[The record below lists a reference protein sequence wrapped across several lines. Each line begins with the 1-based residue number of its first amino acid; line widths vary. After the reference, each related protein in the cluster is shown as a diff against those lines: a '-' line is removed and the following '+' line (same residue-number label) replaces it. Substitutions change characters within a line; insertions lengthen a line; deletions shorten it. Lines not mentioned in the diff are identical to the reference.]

1 MARGELETTE
11 RPPLPAF
18 LAEKDS
24 NPASNNDN
32 LPADGEPGP
41 ANELDC
47 LRGVLAPGLLAWAEA
62 RSTQTNLGADRV
74 LIRNGLIG
82 ESAYLDRLA
91 IQTGVRRETFATVSR
106 DDCPLHDDQLPR
118 AVQHGVL
125 PLRQN
130 GELTWAIAPRGYTAR
145 RLCRFAAQFPE
156 HSHRIRIASSNEL
169 ADVLLTQATAPMA
182 AAAVDGLHRR
192 WPAFSAAPGRHS
204 SRRLIYA
211 ASTAATFLA
220 IVLIASE
227 AVTVTLTI
235 CFLAIAALR
244 LGASLLPRP
253 KSPRLRRLRDA
264 DLPDYTILVALYR
277 EATSVAP
284 LLEAFDALDYPREKL
299 EIILAVEP
307 NDLETRAAIARLGA
321 KPRVRT
327 IVAPVY
333 GPQTKPK
340 ALNFAL
346 PFVQGT
352 FLAVYDA
359 EDRPEPGQLR
369 AALDAFRNHGPDL
382 ACVQASL
389 CIDNPA
395 DSWLSCMFTAE
406 YAGQFD
412 VFLQGLS
419 SLKLPIPLGGSSNHF
434 RTATLREVGAWDAY
448 NVTEDADL
456 GVRFA
461 RFGYRSAMFAST
473 TFEEA
478 PSQFGPWLRQRSRW
492 MKGWMQTWLVHMRS
506 PPTLWRDAG
515 ARGFI
520 TLNLIVG
527 CNVLTALSHPFL
539 IGAIGLDSIVR
550 AIGSPSAF
558 LSGRLATLHLL
569 AIALGYVTAA
579 AIGFA
584 GLVRRGL
591 PGAGWVLLLMPVYWI
606 LLSVAAWRA
615 LYQLVR
621 EPYRWEKTE
630 HGLARSA
637 LFSRGI
643 YAGRDASDDLT
654 AVESLARKRTVTDIA

>member
-1 MARGELETTE
+1 MASGALETDR
-11 RPPLPAF
+11 RPALPAF
-18 LAEKDS
+18 LAEKSS

-32 LPADGEPGP
+32 LPATGEVGP

-47 LRGVLAPGLLAWAEA
+47 LRGVLASNLLAWAEA
-62 RSTQTNLGADRV
+62 RGMQTNLGADRV
-74 LIRNGLIG
+74 LIRHGLIG
-82 ESAYLDRLA
+82 EAAYLDRLA

-106 DDCPLHDDQLPR
+106 DDCPLRDDQLPR
-118 AVQHGVL
+118 AAQQGVI

-130 GELTWAIAPRGYTAR
+130 GELIWVIAPRGFTAR
-145 RLCRFAAQFPE
+145 RLSRFAAQFPE
-156 HSHRIRIASSNEL
+156 HAHRIRIATASEL
-169 ADVLLTQATAPMA
+169 ADVLLTQASSPMA
-182 AAAVDGLHRR
+182 TAAADGLHRR
-192 WPAFSAAPGRHS
+192 WPALSAAAGKHPLP
-204 SRRLIYA
+204 RLIYA
-211 ASTAATFLA
+211 SITAVAFLA
-220 IVLIASE
+220 MFLVAPE
-227 AVTVTLTI
+227 AIGVTLTL
-235 CFLAIAALR
+235 CFLAFAALR
-244 LGASLLPRP
+244 LGASLLPRARR
-253 KSPRLRRLRDA
+253 PRLRRLTDA
-264 DLPDYTILVALYR
+264 QLPDYTILVALYR

-284 LLEAFDALDYPREKL
+284 LLEALDALDYPREKL
-299 EIILAVEP
+299 DIILAVEP

-321 KPRVRT
+321 RPRVRT
-327 IVAPVY
+327 IIAPAY

-359 EDRPEPGQLR
+359 EDRPESAQLR
-369 AALDAFRNHGPDL
+369 AALDAFRSQGPDL
-382 ACVQASL
+382 ACAQASL
-389 CIDNPA
+389 CIDNPS

-419 SLKLPIPLGGSSNHF
+419 NFNLPIPLGGSSNHF

-456 GVRFA
+456 GFRFA
-461 RFGYRSAMFAST
+461 RFGYRSTMFAST

-478 PSQFGPWLRQRSRW
+478 PARIGPWLRQRSRW

-506 PPTLWRDAG
+506 PRSLWRDAG
-515 ARGFI
+515 ASGFL

-539 IGAIGLDSIVR
+539 IGAIALDLASR
-550 AIGSPSAF
+550 ALGTPSAF
-558 LSGRLATLHLL
+558 LSGRFAALHLL
-569 AIALGYVTAA
+569 AIMLGYITAA
-579 AIGFA
+579 AVGFA

-591 PGAGWVLLLMPVYWI
+591 PRASWVLLLMPVYWM
-606 LLSVAAWRA
+606 LLSIAAWRA

-630 HGLARSA
+630 HGLAKSA
-637 LFSRGI
+637 EFSSRM
-643 YAGRDASDDLT
+643 YADPSAAEADSQSR
-654 AVESLARKRTVTDIA
+654 ARKRPVTDIA

>member
-1 MARGELETTE
+1 MASGALETTE
-11 RPPLPAF
+11 RLPLPAF
-18 LAEKDS
+18 LAEKS
-24 NPASNNDN
+24 SSPASNNDN
-32 LPADGEPGP
+32 LPAAGEGGP

-47 LRGVLAPGLLAWAEA
+47 LRGILTSKLLAWAEA
-62 RSTQTNLGADRV
+62 RGAQTNLGADRV
-74 LIRNGLIG
+74 LIRHGLID
-82 ESAYLDRLA
+82 ESTYLDRLA
-91 IQTGVRRETFATVSR
+91 VQTGVRRETFSTVSR
-106 DDCPLHDDQLPR
+106 KDCPLRDDQLPR
-118 AVQHGVL
+118 AAQQGVM

-130 GELTWAIAPRGYTAR
+130 GELIWVIAPRGFTAR
-145 RLCRFAAQFPE
+145 RLSRFAAQFPE
-156 HSHRIRIASSNEL
+156 HAHRIRIASGDEL
-169 ADVLLTQATAPMA
+169 TDVLLTQTNAPMA
-182 AAAVDGLHRR
+182 EAAVDGLHRR
-192 WPAFSAAPGRHS
+192 WPALSAVAGQRPV
-204 SRRLIYA
+204 RRLVYA
-211 ASTAATFLA
+211 AVTAAALLA
-220 IVLIASE
+220 IFLIAPE
-227 AVTVTLTI
+227 AFGVTLAL
-235 CFLAIAALR
+235 CFLAFASLR
-244 LGASLLPRP
+244 LGASLLPRSKP
-253 KSPRLRRLRDA
+253 VRLRRLTDA
-264 DLPDYTILVALYR
+264 ELPDYTILVALYR

-284 LLEAFDALDYPREKL
+284 LLEALDALDYPREKL
-299 EIILAVEP
+299 HIILAVEP

-321 KPRVRT
+321 RPRVRT
-327 IVAPVY
+327 IIAPAL

-359 EDRPEPGQLR
+359 EDRPEPNQLR
-369 AALDAFRNHGPDL
+369 AALDAFRSQGPDL
-382 ACVQASL
+382 ACAQASL
-389 CIDNPA
+389 CIDNPS

-419 SLKLPIPLGGSSNHF
+419 NFNLPIPLGGSSNHF